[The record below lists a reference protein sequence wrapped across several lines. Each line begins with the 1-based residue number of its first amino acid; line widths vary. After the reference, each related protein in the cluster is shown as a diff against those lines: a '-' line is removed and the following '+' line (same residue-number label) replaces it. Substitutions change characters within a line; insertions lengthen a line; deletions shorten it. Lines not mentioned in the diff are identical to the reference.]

1 MNINRTK
8 KQNQLQ
14 FHIHFL
20 KPIDNKEDA
29 AIVSLCSVAAY
40 FEEKEK
46 MELTIHNKDQLFY
59 HDVLCGY
66 IKVFDQDIDIIV
78 DLEALKTCM
87 KKVNDV
93 IIGVGIQTFIKI
105 YFHLY
110 ETGGF
115 KDILEYYEKINVS
128 I

>member
-20 KPIDNKEDA
+20 KPMDNKEDT

-40 FEEKEK
+40 FVEKEK

-93 IIGVGIQTFIKI
+93 FIGVGIQTFIKI